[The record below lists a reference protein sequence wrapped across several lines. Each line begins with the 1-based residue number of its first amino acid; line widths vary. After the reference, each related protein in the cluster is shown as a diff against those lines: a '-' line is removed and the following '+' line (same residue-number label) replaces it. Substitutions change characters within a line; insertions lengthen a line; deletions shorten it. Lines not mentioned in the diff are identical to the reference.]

1 MKAETSVSDSICLS
15 SGGSALLSG
24 RFSHEKEGVNRANP
38 GPITFCV
45 EFVWQECLVAVP
57 QQLLWA

>member
-1 MKAETSVSDSICLS
+1 MRAEPLSLTLSLS
-15 SGGSALLSG
+15 SWGSALLSG